1 MRRKWEKLLNR
12 LLTFAIVA
20 VLLPLVVTIV
30 MQRMELEEVI
40 YGGKGAKA
48 DMSEED
54 LIGIV
59 AKEIDIEAEREAI
72 LAQCVVARTNYYD
85 AKKRGLT
92 LPETLSES
100 ELKKLWGDSYEKNY
114 RLLADCIQET
124 SHQVLTWN
132 GESIYA
138 AYHALSAGSTRNMQD
153 VYPETKMPY
162 LSAVPCVWD
171 ITAEGYLGVYYLEKK
186 EITDKCRDAF
196 PDAELPEDDGEFPI
210 TVESRDEAG
219 YVLQVKVGGTVCTG
233 EEFRACME
241 LPSACFSVM
250 ELDGKI
256 RIVTKGIGHGL
267 GLSIHSAGEM
277 AKEGMKYQEILSYF
291 YPNTELKEKV

>member
-1 MRRKWEKLLNR
+1 MRKKWEKWLNG
-12 LLTFAIVA
+12 LLTVAIVA

-40 YGGKGAKA
+40 YGGKGAKSDA
-48 DMSEED
+48 SEEE

-85 AKKRGLT
+85 AKKRGLA
-92 LPETLSES
+92 LPETLSDS
-100 ELKKLWGDSYEKNY
+100 ELKKRWGDSYEKNY
-114 RLLADCIQET
+114 RLLADCVQET
-124 SHQVLTWN
+124 RHQVLTWN

-138 AYHALSAGSTRNMQD
+138 AYHALSAGNTRNMQD

-162 LSAVPCVWD
+162 LVSAACAWD
-171 ITAEGYLGVYYLEKK
+171 ISAEGYLNVYYLEKE
-186 EITDKCRDAF
+186 EIIKKCTESF
-196 PDAELPEDDGEFPI
+196 PDAGLTEDAEEFPI
-210 TVESRDEAG
+210 VVESRDAAG
-219 YVLQVKVGGTVCTG
+219 YVLTVKVGSTTCTG

-241 LPSACFSVM
+241 LPSACFSVTA
-250 ELDGKI
+250 LDGKI

-277 AKEGMKYQEILSYF
+277 AKEGMKYREILSYF
-291 YPNTELKEKV
+291 YPNTELKEMV